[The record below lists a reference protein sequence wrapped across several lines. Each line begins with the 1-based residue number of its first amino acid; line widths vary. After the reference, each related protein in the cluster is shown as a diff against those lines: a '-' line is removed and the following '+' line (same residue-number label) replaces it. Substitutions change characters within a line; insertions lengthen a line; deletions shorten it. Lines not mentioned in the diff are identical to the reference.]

1 MKNHFLRGIFF
12 LLPIGLSLYV
22 IYYLARLIYRGL
34 DFVID
39 FLPESLAGSTMY
51 NVTAVVASLVIL
63 FFVTVL
69 IGVIMRTVV
78 GRFFEGIADRLFG
91 SVPLI
96 KLVYNS
102 LKQSFDLIVQGKDER
117 YLETVLV
124 KYPREGSWA
133 IAFLTGKCSDKTA
146 PSPDRTYYTVF
157 LPSTPN
163 PTTGFLLIV
172 PEDDII
178 RTEMTKSETF
188 KLIFSGGIIKED
200 TQVDTRRSGSE
211 TGESGKTRKSFRSDR

>member
-1 MKNHFLRGIFF
+1 MKSHFLRGLLF

-22 IYYLARLIYRGL
+22 VYYLARLIYRGL
-34 DFVID
+34 GFVVD
-39 FLPESLAGSTMY
+39 FLPEPLAGSTLY
-51 NVTAVVASLVIL
+51 NVTAVVASLIIL

-102 LKQSFDLIVQGKDER
+102 LKQSFDLIVKRGEEQ
-117 YLETVLV
+117 YFETVLV

-133 IAFLTGKCSDKTA
+133 VALLTGKCSDKTA

-172 PEDDII
+172 PEEDII
-178 RTEMTKSETF
+178 RIEMTKSETF
-188 KLIFSGGIIKED
+188 KLIFSGGIIKQD
-200 TQVDTRRSGSE
+200 TPAESRRSRPNSE
-211 TGESGKTRKSFRSDR
+211 GPRAQ